1 MSKRFLVALALLLL
15 PLEASGAALDIEF
28 GRYHALVIGIN
39 DYQNIPRLNTAVNDA
54 SAIADMLRQR
64 YGFEVELLLNPT
76 RDQVIRT
83 LDRLRGELT
92 ALDNLLVYFAG
103 HGILDVETDTG
114 FWLPVDAEEDTQ
126 ANWIAITT
134 VSRTTRAMS
143 AKHVMVVADSC
154 YSGTLTRGVNVSV
167 KTGAERAT
175 ELQRLAGKRSRTALV
190 SGGLEPVSDGGGD
203 GHSVFARAFLTALG
217 ENREVLDGQQLFTK
231 IRRPVVVRADQTP
244 EYSDIRLANHEGG
257 DFLFVPVSLGA
268 LADDAPAPESTSA
281 TATGFDARE
290 LELAFWNSVKASDR
304 SADFE
309 AYLDQYPSGIF
320 AALAR
325 NRLDQFGEDAAPEPA
340 AEEPAGHQDSELAF
354 WNSVTESASAAAYT
368 AYLERFPQGSFAVLA
383 RLRLAE
389 LEAQAAAPQETALA
403 IAPPPALTAAAIVGG
418 TKVTYDTWKY
428 RVTARSEQSLYIDAE
443 GDKQR
448 LLFGLIRIGWQALQ
462 EEHELTIS
470 QKELGKLA
478 ALFPLQT
485 GRSVSFRMIDHY
497 EEGAFT
503 HKDRVKVQIPVRE
516 QTQVAFDGS
525 TYDVWV
531 IDAQLKLSS
540 PGAGN
545 ASTIQRR
552 FLYSDSLGITFRVD
566 EQMDRYAKSWEIVT
580 PGDYVLTRID

>member
-1 MSKRFLVALALLLL
+1 
-15 PLEASGAALDIEF
+15 
-28 GRYHALVIGIN
+28 
-39 DYQNIPRLNTAVNDA
+39 
-54 SAIADMLRQR
+54 MLRQR

-126 ANWIAITT
+126 ANWISITAVT
-134 VSRTTRAMS
+134 RTTRAMS
-143 AKHVMVVADSC
+143 AKHVMVIADSC
-154 YSGTLTRGVNVSV
+154 YSGTLTRGVSVSV
-167 KTGAERAT
+167 KTGSERET
-175 ELQRLAGKRSRTALV
+175 ELRRLAGKRSRTALV
-190 SGGLEPVSDGGGD
+190 SGGLEPVADGGGD
-203 GHSVFARAFLTALG
+203 GHSVFARAFLTALT

-257 DFLFVPVSLGA
+257 DFLFVPANLEA
-268 LADDAPAPESTSA
+268 LALDQTAPESSGGGGS
-281 TATGFDARE
+281 GFDARE
-290 LELAFWNSVKASDR
+290 LELAFWNSVQDSDR
-304 SADFE
+304 AANFE
-309 AYLDQYPSGIF
+309 AYLDQYPNGVY

-325 NRLDQFGEDAAPEPA
+325 NRLDQFREEAAPEPA
-340 AEEPAGHQDSELAF
+340 AAPQPVDRDDSELAF
-354 WNSVTESASAAAYT
+354 WNSVQESGSAAAYA
-368 AYLERFPQGSFAVLA
+368 AYLERYPDGTFASLA
-383 RLRLAE
+383 RLRLTE
-389 LEAQAAAPQETALA
+389 SQAPVVEPQETALVV
-403 IAPPPALTAAAIVGG
+403 PPSTALTAAAIADG
-418 TKVTYDTWKY
+418 TKITYDTWKY
-428 RVTARSEQSLYIDAE
+428 RVTGRSDSGFDIDAE

-448 LLFGLIRIGWQALQ
+448 LLFGLIRVGWQALQ

-485 GRSVSFRMIDHY
+485 GGGVSFRMIDHY

-503 HKDRVKVQIPVRE
+503 HKDRVKVEITARDR
-516 QTQVAFDGS
+516 TQVAFDGS
-525 TYDVWV
+525 TYEVWV
-531 IDAQLKLSS
+531 IDAEMKLSS

-552 FLYSDSLGITFRVD
+552 FLYSDLLGITFRVE